1 LRSKIKIKIKVS
13 NNKMASNP
21 TLINGFEDVLTFIT
35 QQQNRI
41 AKLEA
46 IIELNQKDITELEE
60 AKRTMKSNWQRDLD
74 ESYKENERLEKE
86 NEYLHMKCEHME
98 LQIIHDEENE
108 VPENHPVFDN

>member
-1 LRSKIKIKIKVS
+1 
-13 NNKMASNP
+13 MESNP

-46 IIELNQKDITELEE
+46 IIELNQKDITEL
-60 AKRTMKSNWQRDLD
+60 Q
-74 ESYKENERLEKE
+74 KE

-98 LQIIHDEENE
+98 LQIIDDEENE
-108 VPENHPVFDN
+108 IPENHPVFDN